1 MTWDLSLSFFM
12 HWTRDH
18 FCTCGFMITDT
29 TAHSTEIILPFSPVS
44 RSKVPIHTNP
54 RLSGSPSQAKRKA
67 CCNMKHEYES
77 VSHDSDITMGNKAR
91 RQICSLSRYP
101 RISHVHLLKLHL
113 HSFWSIFFLEHAVHF
128 SAQYQNEDKNDNGL
142 IASLESLYIFG
153 ALKKGEK

>member
-1 MTWDLSLSFFM
+1 
-12 HWTRDH
+12 
-18 FCTCGFMITDT
+18 MITDT
-29 TAHSTEIILPFSPVS
+29 TAHSTGTTLPLSPVS

-54 RLSGSPSQAKRKA
+54 RLSESPSQAKRKV

-77 VSHDSDITMGNKAR
+77 ASHDSDITMGNKAR

-101 RISHVHLLKLHL
+101 RISNVHLLKLHL

-128 SAQYQNEDKNDNGL
+128 SARYQNEDKNDNGL